1 VVSDKPWILSN
12 RKQPAGRGLAMFEL
26 DVNERNVVVTGG
38 SSGIGLAISKAFLQK
53 GANVSNWDIHQ
64 TDQVKQLLGEY
75 PSRFQYLEVDVIEES
90 SIIKAVENTWGTV
103 DVLINNAGIISK
115 SPLESIRVE
124 DWNRIYDI
132 NVRGTMIVTKNLVW
146 KLRKSGRGRVINLS
160 SMTAKIGL
168 ETYSLY
174 SSTKAAVSNLTKVWA
189 LELAKDGITVNA
201 LCPGWADTAMKE
213 KLIQGIAGIHN
224 IPNHEAEELILGH
237 VPQKRFIQTEEIA
250 FCCLFLASTLAGAIS
265 GQELFIDT
273 GLTNMFKPGVHATE
287 V

>member
-1 VVSDKPWILSN
+1 
-12 RKQPAGRGLAMFEL
+12 MFEL

-53 GANVSNWDIHQ
+53 GANVSNWDIHL
-64 TDQVKQLLGEY
+64 TDEVKQLLDEY

-90 SIIKAVENTWGTV
+90 SIIKAMENTWGTV

-115 SPLESIRVE
+115 SPLESIRIE

-132 NVRGTMIVTKNLVW
+132 NVRGTMLVTKNLVW
-146 KLRKSGRGRVINLS
+146 KLRKSGTGRVINLS

-213 KLIQGIAGIHN
+213 KLVQGIAGIHN
-224 IPNHEAEELILGH
+224 IPNDEAEELILEH
-237 VPQKRFIQTEEIA
+237 VPQKRFIHPEEIA
-250 FCCLFLASTLAGAIS
+250 FCCLFIASTLAGAIS

-273 GLTNMFKPGVHATE
+273 GLTNMFKPGVHATDI
-287 V
+287 

>member
-1 VVSDKPWILSN
+1 
-12 RKQPAGRGLAMFEL
+12 MFEL
-26 DVNERNVVVTGG
+26 DVKERYVVVTGG
-38 SSGIGLAISKAFLQK
+38 SSGIGLAICQAFLQK
-53 GANVSNWDIHQ
+53 GANVSNWDIQQ
-64 TDQVKQLLGEY
+64 TDEVKQLLAQY
-75 PSRFQYLEVDVIEES
+75 PSSFQYLEVDVIEES
-90 SIIKAVENTWGTV
+90 AILKAVGNTWGTV

-115 SPLESIRVE
+115 SPLENICAE

-132 NVRGTMIVTKNLVW
+132 NVRGTMLVTKNL
-146 KLRKSGRGRVINLS
+146 LRKLKVSGRGRVINLS

-201 LCPGWADTAMKE
+201 LCPGWADTAMKG
-213 KLIQGIAGIHN
+213 KLVQGIAGIHD
-224 IPNHEAEELILGH
+224 IPNEKAEELILGH

-250 FCCLFLASTLAGAIS
+250 FSCLFLASTLAQGIS

-273 GLTNMFKPGVHATE
+273 GLTNMFKPGVHAANR
-287 V
+287 

>member
-1 VVSDKPWILSN
+1 
-12 RKQPAGRGLAMFEL
+12 MFEL

-38 SSGIGLAISKAFLQK
+38 SSGIGLAICKAFLQK

-64 TDQVKQLLGEY
+64 SEDVNQLLDEY
-75 PSRFQYLEVDVIEES
+75 PSRYQYLEVDVTEES
-90 SIIKAVENTWGTV
+90 SIMKAAENTWGIV

-132 NVRGTMIVTKNLVW
+132 NVRGTMLVTKNLVW

-174 SSTKAAVSNLTKVWA
+174 SSTKAAVSNLTKVWG

-201 LCPGWADTAMKE
+201 LCPGWADTEMKG
-213 KLIQGIAGIHN
+213 KLVQGIAGIHH
-224 IPNHEAEELILGH
+224 IPDHKAEELILGH

-265 GQELFIDT
+265 GQEIFIDT
-273 GLTNMFKPGVHATE
+273 GLTNMFKPGVHAAE